1 MDSWI
6 YIWLVLLVA
15 TLILEGITV
24 GLTSIWVSGGAL
36 AALIVAFLHGPEW
49 LQVTVFFVVT
59 FILLFFTRPWAM
71 KYFNNKRIRSNY
83 EETIGKEVR
92 VIEHVDNRLE
102 TGKVIYNGM
111 EWTARSLNDDETF
124 EPDEYAI
131 VENVVGVK
139 LIIKK
144 KKLKY

>member
-15 TLILEGITV
+15 TLILEGVTV
-24 GLTSIWVSGGAL
+24 GLTSIWVSGGAF

-92 VIEHVDNRLE
+92 VIERVDNRLE

-139 LIIKK
+139 LIIKRK
-144 KKLKY
+144 EA